1 MAAACYGCRRGRKLA
16 SLARGPEAADIIVMS
31 GVEVVALAGAT
42 GAMAGM
48 LLKITARLVGNALA
62 RWILGVSRRTKPAP
76 RA

>member
-1 MAAACYGCRRGRKLA
+1 
-16 SLARGPEAADIIVMS
+16 MS

-48 LLKITARLVGNALA
+48 LLKITARFVGNAAA